1 MHLWG
6 VKEESIKDTLKDMSE
21 MEKSK
26 AYIPADMI
34 HCQQNAV
41 VSNMRFKLMITVVNS
56 GYQG

>member
-1 MHLWG
+1 MQLWG
-6 VKEESIKDTLKDMSE
+6 MKEEPIKDTLKDTSE

-34 HCQQNAV
+34 QCLQNVV